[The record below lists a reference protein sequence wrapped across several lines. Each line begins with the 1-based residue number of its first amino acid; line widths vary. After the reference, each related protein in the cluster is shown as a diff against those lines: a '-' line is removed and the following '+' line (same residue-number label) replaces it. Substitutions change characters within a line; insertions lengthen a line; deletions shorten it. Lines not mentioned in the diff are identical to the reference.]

1 MMWAEMPRFP
11 SSFVFQVKSRCYDQK
26 QAQSPVSLTVLIW
39 KENLASKCEKTI
51 PKILKRSLKFEKMF
65 KLANNI
71 KNANLIHTKIPL
83 PGNLDRN

>member
-1 MMWAEMPRFP
+1 MT
-11 SSFVFQVKSRCYDQK
+11 KSRLRVL
-26 QAQSPVSLTVLIW
+26 VSLTVLIW

-51 PKILKRSLKFEKMF
+51 PKILKQSLKFEKMF

-83 PGNLDRN
+83 PGSLDRN